1 MPGLLRVT
9 PACCITFVVYENM
22 ITYLLHNNKTTDTNE
37 NASGA
42 KFVTSSDSSAAVGS
56 TSVFSGA
63 SGSIRVE
70 AIKQKLRDV
79 ENIGELNKE
88 ANLEE
93 SIIDEGVKT

>member
-1 MPGLLRVT
+1 
-9 PACCITFVVYENM
+9 
-22 ITYLLHNNKTTDTNE
+22 
-37 NASGA
+37 
-42 KFVTSSDSSAAVGS
+42 
-56 TSVFSGA
+56 VFSGA